1 MPLSLKQCCLGFA
14 AVLLP
19 VACWAQTPES
29 GDWNAKFQATYIWQY
44 KRPFAAAYSGP
55 NSLSSEREKSYSFS
69 STGFLG
75 FRPWTGGEFYI
86 NPQVSQS
93 SPFSHQTGLGG
104 FTSGDVS
111 ATHEGPPP
119 TFSLTRIFVRQ
130 TWGFGGDKE
139 DIESGANQLAG
150 KVDGRRLVLTAGYLY
165 VLDLFDDNAFS
176 HDLRTQFM
184 NWSLFTQ
191 GAYQYAADAYGR
203 TWGLALAYHYD
214 EWSIRA
220 GRFMQPKVPGERP
233 LDTRIL
239 RHYGDQ
245 LEIARSHEITGQ
257 PGVVRLLAFRNRAVM
272 PRFQDALDFAAAN
285 GGTPDID
292 DVRNSEQI
300 KYGFGL
306 NVEQNLT
313 SNVGVFARASRSDGQ
328 TATYTFGE
336 IDRTV
341 SAGVSIRGSAWAR
354 REDTL
359 GVGVARNELSQVHRE
374 YLAAGGLGVFI
385 GDGRINYRPEAIFET
400 YYSVNVF
407 KNAWVT
413 FDFQR
418 IRNPAYN
425 ADRGPVSVGS
435 VRLHAKF

>member
-1 MPLSLKQCCLGFA
+1 MLRERRICLWYVG
-14 AVLLP
+14 VLLP
-19 VACWAQTPES
+19 VACWAQTPQSE
-29 GDWNAKFQATYIWQY
+29 DWNAKFQATYIWQY
-44 KRPFAAAYSGP
+44 KRPFAAAYSGL

-86 NPQVSQS
+86 NPQVSQGTS
-93 SPFSHQTGLGG
+93 FSDEKGLGA
-104 FTSGDVS
+104 FTSGDLS
-111 ATHEGPPP
+111 AAHDGPPP
-119 TFSLTRIFVRQ
+119 TLSLTRIFLRQ
-130 TWGFGGDKE
+130 TWGFGGAKE
-139 DIESGANQLAG
+139 DIESDANQLAG
-150 KVDGRRLVLTAGYLY
+150 KVDRRRFVLTAGYMY

-203 TWGLALAYHYD
+203 AWGLALEYHYD
-214 EWSIRA
+214 DWAIRA
-220 GRFMQPKVPGERP
+220 GRFMQAKLPGGRS

-245 LEIARSHEITGQ
+245 LEVERRHEIAGQ
-257 PGVVRLLAFRNRAVM
+257 PGVVRLLAFHNRAVM
-272 PRFQDALDFAAAN
+272 SRFQDALDFAAAN

-292 DVRNSEQI
+292 DVRNREQV

-313 SNVGVFARASRSDGQ
+313 PDVSVFARASWSDGR
-328 TATYTFGE
+328 TATYTFAE
-336 IDRTV
+336 VDRSV
-341 SAGVSIRGSAWAR
+341 SAGASIRGSAWAR

-359 GVGVARNELSQVHRE
+359 GVGVARNALSQVHRE

-385 GDGRINYRPEAIFET
+385 GDGRINYRPEEIFET
-400 YYSVNVF
+400 YYSVNVL

-425 ADRGPVSVGS
+425 ADRGPVTVESL
-435 VRLHAKF
+435 RMHIEF

>member
-1 MPLSLKQCCLGFA
+1 MLRERRICLWYVG
-14 AVLLP
+14 VLLP
-19 VACWAQTPES
+19 VACWAQTPQSE
-29 GDWNAKFQATYIWQY
+29 DWNAKFQATYIWQY
-44 KRPFAAAYSGP
+44 KRPFGL

-69 STGFLG
+69 ATGYLG
-75 FRPWTGGEFYI
+75 LRPWTGGEFYI
-86 NPQVSQS
+86 NPQVSQGTS
-93 SPFSHQTGLGG
+93 FSDEKGLGA
-104 FTSGDVS
+104 FTSGDLS
-111 ATHEGPPP
+111 AAHDGPPP
-119 TFSLTRIFVRQ
+119 TLSLTRIFLRQ
-130 TWGFGGDKE
+130 TWGFGGAKE
-139 DIESGANQLAG
+139 DIESDANQLAG
-150 KVDGRRLVLTAGYLY
+150 KVDRRRFVLTAGYMY

-203 TWGLALAYHYD
+203 TWGLALEYYYD
-214 EWSIRA
+214 DWAIRA
-220 GRFMQPKVPGERP
+220 GRFMQAKLPGGRS

-245 LEIARSHEITGQ
+245 LEVERRHEIAGQ
-257 PGVVRLLAFRNRAVM
+257 PGVVRLLAFHNRAVM
-272 PRFQDALDFAAAN
+272 SRFQDALDFAAAN

-292 DVRNSEQI
+292 DVRNREQV

-313 SNVGVFARASRSDGQ
+313 PDVSVFARASWSDGR
-328 TATYTFGE
+328 TATYTFAE
-336 IDRTV
+336 VDRSV
-341 SAGVSIRGSAWAR
+341 SAGASIRGSAWAR

-359 GVGVARNELSQVHRE
+359 GVGVARNALSQVHRE

-385 GDGRINYRPEAIFET
+385 GDGRIDYRPEEIFET

-418 IRNPAYN
+418 IRDPAYN
-425 ADRGPVSVGS
+425 ADRGPVTVESL
-435 VRLHAKF
+435 RMHIEF

>member
-14 AVLLP
+14 GVLFP
-19 VACWAQTPES
+19 VACWARAPASE
-29 GDWNAKFQATYIWQY
+29 DWSAKFQATYIWQY
-44 KRPFAAAYSGP
+44 KRPFAAAYSGL
-55 NSLSSEREKSYSFS
+55 NSLSSERETSYSFT

-75 FRPWTGGEFYI
+75 SRPWTGGEFYV

-111 ATHEGPPP
+111 VTREGPPP
-119 TFSLTRIFVRQ
+119 TLSLTRIFLRQ
-130 TWGFGGDKE
+130 TWGFGGDKK
-139 DIESGANQLAG
+139 DIESDANQLAG

-214 EWSIRA
+214 HWAIRA

-245 LEIARSHEITGQ
+245 LEIERSHEIAGQ

-272 PRFQDALDFAAAN
+272 PRFQEALDFAAAN

-292 DVRNSEQI
+292 DVRNREQI
-300 KYGFGL
+300 KYGFGV

-313 SNVGVFARASRSDGQ
+313 SNVGVFARASRSDGK
-328 TATYTFGE
+328 TATYTFAE
-336 IDRTV
+336 IDRSV
-341 SAGVSIRGSAWAR
+341 SAGVSVHGSAWAR

-359 GVGVARNELSQVHRE
+359 GVGVVRNELSQVHRE

-413 FDFQR
+413 FDFQH

-425 ADRGPVSVGS
+425 ADRGPVTAESL
-435 VRLHAKF
+435 RMHIEF